1 MKEYA
6 FVLSFAIPF
15 FILLMII
22 EFTASKIK
30 GIEVYRPFD
39 TITSISSGITNVVKD
54 ILGLIVV
61 IVSYQWMYKN
71 LALFSLSSSVLMYVL
86 AFISL
91 DFAGY
96 WSHRFEHTVNI
107 FWNRHIIHHS
117 SEEYNLACA
126 LRQNFSAL
134 FAVFTF
140 LLLPAA
146 ILGVPPEIINI
157 VAPLHLFAQFWYHTR
172 LIGKM
177 GILESFIVTPSH
189 HRVHHAINEIYLDKN
204 YGQVFILWDKWFGTF
219 QQELEQEP
227 PVYGVKRPVATW
239 NALEINFQHFWLL
252 LKDAFYT
259 KSWKDKCRIWFMPTG
274 WRPEDVAQ
282 TNAITVVS
290 NPFELNKY
298 NHTTSFWSSYWMWF
312 QLLFSLLLLFHF
324 FSQIGDV
331 PYPYLLVYGFF
342 ILVNI
347 FSFNA
352 LMDGHWASL
361 IGECIKFFIIL
372 GIWMNFGNWFQLPIY
387 WIIAWQLVSLAITVA
402 VIKEERAGLALN

>member
-22 EFTASKIK
+22 EFTAGKIK

-146 ILGVPPEIINI
+146 ILGVPPEIIII
-157 VAPLHLFAQFWYHTR
+157 VAPLHLFAQF
-172 LIGKM
+172 
-177 GILESFIVTPSH
+177 
-189 HRVHHAINEIYLDKN
+189 
-204 YGQVFILWDKWFGTF
+204 
-219 QQELEQEP
+219 
-227 PVYGVKRPVATW
+227 
-239 NALEINFQHFWLL
+239 
-252 LKDAFYT
+252 
-259 KSWKDKCRIWFMPTG
+259 
-274 WRPEDVAQ
+274 
-282 TNAITVVS
+282 
-290 NPFELNKY
+290 
-298 NHTTSFWSSYWMWF
+298 
-312 QLLFSLLLLFHF
+312 
-324 FSQIGDV
+324 
-331 PYPYLLVYGFF
+331 
-342 ILVNI
+342 
-347 FSFNA
+347 
-352 LMDGHWASL
+352 
-361 IGECIKFFIIL
+361 
-372 GIWMNFGNWFQLPIY
+372 
-387 WIIAWQLVSLAITVA
+387 
-402 VIKEERAGLALN
+402 

>member
-15 FILLMII
+15 FILLMVI
-22 EFTASKIK
+22 EFTVSKLK
-30 GIEVYRPFD
+30 GIDVYRPYD

-61 IVSYQWMYKN
+61 IVSYQWMYNN
-71 LALFSLSSSVLMYVL
+71 LALFSISSSLVVFFL
-86 AFISL
+86 AFITL

-177 GILESFIVTPSH
+177 GVLESFIVTPSH
-189 HRVHHAINEIYLDKN
+189 HRVHHAINDIYLDKN
-204 YGQVFILWDKWFGTF
+204 YGQVFILWDKWFGTY
-219 QQELEQEP
+219 QEELETEP

-239 NALEINFQHFWLL
+239 NALEINFQHFWVLF
-252 LKDAFYT
+252 KDAMQT

-274 WRPEDVAQ
+274 WRPEDVSKLN
-282 TNAITVVS
+282 TIPVVS
-290 NPFELNKY
+290 NPFNLSKY
-298 NHTTSFWSSYWMWF
+298 DHTTSHWSSYWMWF

-324 FSQIGDV
+324 FFQIGDV
-331 PYPYLLVYGFF
+331 SYPFLLVYGLF
-342 ILVNI
+342 ILMNI

-352 LMDGHWASL
+352 LMDGHWISL
-361 IGECIKFFIIL
+361 IGESGKFFIIL
-372 GIWMNFGNWFQLPIY
+372 GIWLSLGTWFQIPIY
-387 WIIAWQLVSLAITVA
+387 WLIVWQFASLIITLI